1 MKKVFIG
8 VLAALML
15 FAFVACDNQAAG
27 SAAAVTIYSED
38 CPVYVAGQKANLAD
52 WTIKGVDVYGNI
64 VSVSA
69 SDLKIADAV
78 LANGQTTVK
87 ATTPWG
93 MEATLDVKVLPVTAI
108 EVDAEEAKD
117 EYFATVGSNV
127 ADEFKKIDS
136 TGVVVTATY
145 TDEDGVSQELVVD
158 NSLCDFSIADWGTA
172 DDDAVVTVT
181 YAGET
186 DTYSV
191 VLKANY
197 VTRIEVEVDSEYSPI
212 ASSSTVLDTTMFKTY
227 GIYENGQ
234 REVLVADDDV
244 NYSIQTDYAVA
255 DKTYGDASDI
265 EFTEAKTYTVY
276 AAYVGDDNAE
286 GINRYAN
293 GTVKVIEDYLKALEV
308 TVASFNV
315 GTTFDYETTYP
326 TEVTVN
332 AVYAGSTSPIKL
344 SPKADYTMTPLKKV
358 ASDGLKEGDR
368 LTFTITPTANGQAK
382 GLDPVSF
389 QVVIGTAYSSN

>member
-15 FAFVACDNQAAG
+15 FAFVACDNQATG

-93 MEATLDVKVLPVTAI
+93 IEATLDVKVLPVTAI

-117 EYFATVGSNV
+117 EYIATVGSTV

-136 TGVVVTATY
+136 TDVVVTATY

-158 NSLCDFSIADWGTA
+158 NALCDFAIADWSKAGDT
-172 DDDAVVTVT
+172 VVTVT
-181 YAGET
+181 YASKT
-186 DTYSV
+186 DTYPV
-191 VLKANY
+191 VLKSNY

-234 REVLVADDDV
+234 REVLVADTDV

-255 DKTYGDASDI
+255 DKTYGASSGI
-265 EFTEAKTYTVY
+265 KFTEAKTYTVY
-276 AAYVGDDNAE
+276 AAYVGDENAE

-293 GTVKVIEDYLKALEV
+293 GTVTVIEDYLKALEV
-308 TVASFNV
+308 TVSSFTVNP
-315 GTTFDYETTYP
+315 TFDYETTYP
-326 TEVTVN
+326 SEIVVK
-332 AVYAGSTSPIKL
+332 AVYAGSTSPITL
-344 SPKADYTMTPLKKV
+344 SAKTDYTMTPLKKV
-358 ASDGLKEGDR
+358 AADGLKTGDR
-368 LTFTITPTANGQAK
+368 LTFTISPTANGQAK